1 MQKRDDPSLFI
12 SYAHEDRGKVK
23 QIVEYLQLAEFDVWY
38 DGKLRAGQD
47 WEKEIGKYVKKC
59 QIFIF
64 VISQRSLSSEHC
76 TKERA
81 QATRLKKPILPIR
94 VDETVTPESLPPEL
108 QKHQYIDALSTS
120 VESIFPSLTGAIRR
134 LPRENT
140 RPPYLWL
147 LAGLIVLAVVIGVG
161 LLLLSDDSATGVE
174 THTAEVLAP
183 TLSPSFHLQDESL
196 IPEMAADEPSPTFTF
211 TPTFSPTPLPTCVP
225 PLSEEQRRTATWES
239 LVARQTQLARATQF
253 PTTYPITATW
263 EALVARQ
270 TQLSATRTGTPDC
283 VP

>member
-1 MQKRDDPSLFI
+1 MMKKRDDPSLFI
-12 SYAHEDRGKVK
+12 SYAHEDREKVK
-23 QIVEYLQLAEFDVWY
+23 KIVEYLQLAEFDVWY

-76 TKERA
+76 TKERV

-94 VDETVTPESLPPEL
+94 IDETVTPESLPPEL
-108 QKHQYIDALSTS
+108 QTYQYIDAVSTH
-120 VESIFPSLTGAIRR
+120 VESIFPSLTGAIRK
-134 LPRENT
+134 LPRENI
-140 RPPYLWL
+140 RPPYRLL
-147 LAGLIVLAVVIGVG
+147 LAGLILLAVIVVGV
-161 LLLLSDDSATGVE
+161 LLLSDGFSNGVE
-174 THTAEVLAP
+174 THTAEVSAATLTPTLMDTPRP
-183 TLSPSFHLQDESL
+183 TLSPTS
-196 IPEMAADEPSPTFTF
+196 TFTF
-211 TPTFSPTPLPTCVP
+211 TPTFSPTPTFTPILPTCVP
-225 PLSEEQRRTATWES
+225 PLSEEQGRTATWES

-263 EALVARQ
+263 EALIARQ
-270 TQLSATRTGTPDC
+270 TQLSAIQTGTPDC